1 MSGLLLTVAVE
12 GAAPG
17 KAIGVKEAISMDLV
31 EKYGDV
37 RVLRVEILEEEQ
49 MALGGVVPKPKAG
62 PVTPPR
68 RTVPVPSGGQAQ
80 AANTRPE
87 SRGPRR
93 SVPGNMPCCLN
104 CQSYQEESG
113 MDESGKFRWGVC
125 GRTGLAVRELKD
137 RCGAWAQEQTL

>member
-17 KAIGVKEAISMDLV
+17 KAIGVKEAISMDL

-93 SVPGNMPCCLN
+93 FVPGNMPCCLN

-113 MDESGKFRWGVC
+113 MDESGKFRWGIC